1 VASSNPSPAKVKPSQ
16 APMAPAATLFL
27 FGAHGDLVE
36 RLLMPALYNLAR
48 DGLVGAD
55 LHIVGVDHNASTD
68 KQFRDRLGAA
78 IQDQAKAAAAKAKA
92 NKTGKPAGKKGKS
105 FDAALWRKFAA
116 RITYLEGDFLDAAT
130 YTAVIEK
137 LAHTATGNALFY
149 LATAPRFFGEVAERL
164 GKSGVMTEDPNNYRR
179 LVIEK
184 PFGSDLASAQALN
197 ARLLSYMAEQQIYR
211 IDHFLGKETVQN
223 ILVSRFANGL
233 FESFW
238 NNHYID
244 HVQITAAETVG
255 VEERAGFY
263 EHTGALRDMVPNH
276 LFQLLAMIAME
287 PPAAFGADAVRDEKS
302 KVIAAVRPQSAA
314 EARANSSRGQYAAG
328 VSAGKKV
335 PGYRREP
342 GVARSSDTE
351 TYVALKVMIDNWRW
365 SGVPFYLR
373 TGKRLSAR
381 DTEIAICFKPAPF
394 SPFRGTEVAE
404 LQPNFLI
411 VQIQPDEGM
420 WFDFQAKRP
429 GPTLDIERVQMGFA
443 YEDFFEMQ
451 PSTGYETLV
460 YDCLMGDQT
469 LFQRADNIENG
480 WRAVQPFL
488 DGWDSAGKGEDGV
501 ELYPAG
507 SAGPASADAL
517 LAADGRAWHKL
528 G

>member
-1 VASSNPSPAKVKPSQ
+1 VASANPTSTKVKPSK

-48 DGLVGAD
+48 DGLVGAN

-68 KQFRDRLGAA
+68 QQFRDRLGAA
-78 IQDQAKAAAAKAKA
+78 IQSQAKAAAAKVS
-92 NKTGKPAGKKGKS
+92 KTGKRAGKTGKS

-116 RITYLEGDFLDAAT
+116 RITYLEGDFLDDTT

-164 GKSGVMTEDPNNYRR
+164 GKSGVMIEDPNNYRR
-179 LVIEK
+179 LVVEK

-197 ARLLSYMAEQQIYR
+197 ARLLSCMAEEQIYR

-223 ILVSRFANGL
+223 IMVSRFANGL

-287 PPAAFGADAVRDEKS
+287 PPAAFGADAVRDEKA
-302 KVIAAVRPQSAA
+302 KVIAAVRPQTAK

-328 VSAGKKV
+328 TIAGKKV
-335 PGYRREP
+335 PGYRKEA
-342 GVARSSDTE
+342 GVARGSDTE
-351 TYVALKVMIDNWRW
+351 TYVALKVMVDNWRW
-365 SGVPFYLR
+365 TGVPFYLR

-429 GPTLDIERVQMGFA
+429 GPTLDIERVEMGFA

-488 DGWDSAGKGEDGV
+488 DAWRSAGKVEPYASGSDG
-501 ELYPAG
+501 PAG
-507 SAGPASADAL
+507 ADAL